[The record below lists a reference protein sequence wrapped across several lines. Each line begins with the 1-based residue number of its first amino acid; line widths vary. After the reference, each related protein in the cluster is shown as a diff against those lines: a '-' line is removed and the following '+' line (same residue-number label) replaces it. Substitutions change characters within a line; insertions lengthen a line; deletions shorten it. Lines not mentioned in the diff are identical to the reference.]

1 MNRQI
6 NGARR
11 SVGSLACTALVAAA
25 PFCAGTASAAETKFY
40 GDVSAAFSMNTQN
53 TLKDNLGQNPNPDTK
68 NKLSMARYTLKLNAD
83 TYVNENLSFVT
94 KVRFVHDTSLDY
106 LKQLQKS
113 NGQSVSGADAAGHN
127 DLSRM
132 YSEGDVRELYADI
145 KPSENVLLRLG
156 KQQVVWG
163 ESDFFQAMDMVHGYD
178 FTWRSFL
185 EPANEDLRKPQVMAN
200 LTVQIPD
207 LNGKVQALFRP
218 GSLNRLDSVGNRYDI
233 QGGRWANQPLKGV
246 DFLTITPYNY
256 KQDGADAR
264 DNTWGLRWSGMAS
277 EINYSLSYLKTYNPN
292 PVISMKNNIAPFF
305 GAPGTIP
312 SGSTPFQGTTPVG
325 VAGEVI
331 YPKIDMFG
339 VAASGY
345 SAAADAVFSAEVAY
359 VRDYAYNYGQTSWF
373 SQAPVGPGG
382 AAVPILG
389 GPGYDGIKRKNVVRS
404 MIRMDKSLP
413 FTQSV
418 LGTEKPAFFS
428 MQLFDTWI
436 TNFNASEDLIQ
447 LVGFGQRSKEHS
459 TLFTLI
465 LDTSYANG
473 TINPA
478 FVAGADLTYG
488 GGFAVPSVSFQYGKN
503 WRLKLEYDYFW
514 NRGARTA
521 ANNNVERDAALF
533 GYFANN
539 NQAYA
544 KLSYQF

>member
-1 MNRQI
+1 
-6 NGARR
+6 
-11 SVGSLACTALVAAA
+11 LACTALVAAV
-25 PFCAGTASAAETKFY
+25 PFCAGAANAAETKIY

-53 TLKDNLGQNPNPDTK
+53 TLKDNLGQNK
-68 NKLSMARYTLKLNAD
+68 NSSSKGQLSMERYTLKLNAD
-83 TYVNENLSFVT
+83 TFVNENLSFVS
-94 KVRFVHDTSLDY
+94 KVRFVHETSNAY
-106 LKQLQKS
+106 LQQLEES
-113 NGQSVSGADAAGHN
+113 NGQSVAGADANHHN
-127 DLSRM
+127 NLSRF
-132 YSEGDVRELYADI
+132 YGGGEIRELYADI
-145 KPSENVLLRLG
+145 KPNENVLLRLG

-163 ESDFFQAMDMVHGYD
+163 ESDFFQAMDMVHGSD

-185 EPANEDLRKPQVMAN
+185 EPSNEDLRKPSVMAN
-200 LTVQIPD
+200 LTVQLPE

-218 GSLNRLDSVGNRYDI
+218 GALNRLDSIGNTYDI
-233 QGGRWANQPLKGV
+233 TGGRWANQPLKGV
-246 DFLTITPYNY
+246 DFLTITPYNF

-292 PVISMKNNIAPFF
+292 PVISMKKDIGPFF
-305 GAPGTIP
+305 GAPVAIP
-312 SGSTPFQGTTPVG
+312 SGSTPFNGTTPKG
-325 VAGEVI
+325 IAGEVI

-339 VAASGY
+339 LTASGY
-345 SAAADAVFSAEVAY
+345 SPAADAVFSAEAAY
-359 VRDYAYNYGQTSWF
+359 IRDYAYNYGQTSLF
-373 SQAPVGPGG
+373 SAAGGVPV
-382 AAVPILG
+382 LG

-436 TNFNASEDLIQ
+436 TGFKESEDIIQ
-447 LVGFGQRSKEHS
+447 LVGFGQRAKEHS

-473 TINPA
+473 TINPV
-478 FVAGADLTYG
+478 FVAGTDLTYG

-514 NRGARTA
+514 NRGTRTA
-521 ANNNVERDAALF
+521 ANNNVERDASLF

-544 KLSYQF
+544 KLTYQF